1 LNLQSQLES
10 GLESLDIPV
19 EPDQVDALLGY
30 LSLLEKWNKSFNLT
44 AIRDVNKML
53 AYHLLDSLSI
63 WRWIPPQAHALD
75 VGSGAGLPGIPL
87 AIVLPQTRW
96 RLVDSNGKKT
106 RFIQQALAV
115 CKIENATVVKSRI
128 EDYDA
133 EQSFDVIVS
142 RAYTSLTAFVQS
154 VAHLMQ
160 SQTTLM
166 AMKTGLE
173 NEKTGAHKNQ
183 YELQEYNLKI
193 PGIHEP
199 RKLITVNNQV

>member
-1 LNLQSQLES
+1 MNLQSQLES
-10 GLESLDIPV
+10 GLESLDIPL
-19 EPDQVDALLGY
+19 EPDQVDALLRY

-63 WRWIPPQAHALD
+63 QRWIPPQAHALD

-96 RLVDSNGKKT
+96 RLLDSNGKKT
-106 RFIQQALAV
+106 RFMQQALAV
-115 CKIENATVVKSRI
+115 CKIGNATVVKSRI

-133 EQSFDVIVS
+133 EQPFDVIVS
-142 RAYTSLTAFVQS
+142 RAYASLTMFVQS
-154 VAHLMQ
+154 VARLMQ
-160 SQTTLM
+160 PQTTLM

-173 NEKTGAHKNQ
+173 NETSGPLENQ
-183 YELQEYNLKI
+183 YEIQEYKLKI

-199 RKLITVNNQV
+199 RKLITVKH